1 MSDFTH
7 LAVSISLKKG
17 CRIYGSLLIV
27 FIIICVTFCMIY
39 YAYLYRSQ

>member
-7 LAVSISLKKG
+7 LAVSISLKKAAVNTAAF
-17 CRIYGSLLIV
+17 LL
-27 FIIICVTFCMIY
+27 FSFICVTFCMIY